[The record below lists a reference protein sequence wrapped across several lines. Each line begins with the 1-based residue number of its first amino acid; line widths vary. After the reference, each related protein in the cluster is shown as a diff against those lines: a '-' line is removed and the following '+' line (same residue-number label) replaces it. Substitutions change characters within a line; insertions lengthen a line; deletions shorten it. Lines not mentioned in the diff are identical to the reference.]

1 MLTCGSETSP
11 GEIMPEHILV
21 DEPDSIVTKLENHAR
36 IGVDTE
42 FMREKTFFAELCLV
56 QVSCNET
63 IYCIDPLHGNGID
76 AFWESL
82 MGRTWVVHS
91 ARQDIEVIY
100 QTAKKMPFG
109 LFDTQ
114 IAAGLL
120 GYAPQLGYANLV
132 KELFDVDVPKSH
144 TRANWLRR
152 PLPDE
157 YLHYAAEDVEYLL
170 PAHDVLA
177 AALKEKGRLAWA
189 EEDSMLLLS
198 SALYDVDPGLAIDR
212 MKGARNLRGSRRTA
226 AARLAA
232 WRESEALRANRP
244 RQWIAKD
251 SALLEIASR
260 LPSDV
265 EALAEI
271 DGLPPGL
278 IRRTGKDIIA
288 AVAAART
295 DANDYAPPRPPDES
309 QKAQLKV
316 MQKLVAEKAADL
328 GVAAETVAS
337 KRDLSAVILDGD
349 NASRV
354 LQGWRREIIG
364 DQLLQML

>member
-1 MLTCGSETSP
+1 
-11 GEIMPEHILV
+11 MPEHILV
-21 DEPDSIVTKLENHAR
+21 DNPDSIVTKLEDHAR
-36 IGVDTE
+36 VGVDTE

-63 IYCIDPLHGNGID
+63 IYCVDPLSGNAMD
-76 AFWESL
+76 AFWENL
-82 MGRTWVVHS
+82 MGKTWVVHS

-100 QTAKKMPFG
+100 QTAQKMPCG
-109 LFDTQ
+109 IFDTQ
-114 IAAGLL
+114 IAAGFL
-120 GYAPQLGYANLV
+120 GHAPQLGYASLV

-144 TRANWLRR
+144 TRANWSRR
-152 PLPDE
+152 PLPEE
-157 YLHYAAEDVEYLL
+157 YLHYAAEDVEFLL
-170 PAHDVLA
+170 PAHEKLA
-177 AALKEKGRLAWA
+177 AQLDDKGRLAWA

-198 SALYDVDPGLAIDR
+198 PALYDVDPALAIDR
-212 MKGARNLRGSRRTA
+212 MKGARSLRGNRRAA

-251 SALLEIASR
+251 SALLDIASR

-265 EALAEI
+265 DALTET

-278 IRRTGKDIIA
+278 IRRAGKDIIA
-288 AVAAART
+288 AVAAAHD
-295 DANDYAPPRPPDES
+295 DANDYAPPRPPNES
-309 QKAQLKV
+309 QKALLKA
-316 MQKLVAEKAADL
+316 MQKLVAERSADL
-328 GVAAETVAS
+328 GIAAETVAS
-337 KRDLSAVILDGD
+337 KRDLSAVILDGE
-349 NASRV
+349 NSSRV